1 MYHIYSFTHNNSKV
15 VSLVIEAEIVPNK
28 VISIDGVSYLT
39 RDNKLIGVNFFD
51 KNLSIKDSGLEK
63 FPSKELIDEIN
74 VYLVNK
80 GFPKL
85 DYVST
90 SGFIVM
96 EVSKIEEHPLNAK
109 LDIVSLKGLDKEY
122 STVTRYKNIK
132 VGDHVVATT
141 DGASRLNC
149 SLFVSRVE
157 RNIPID
163 VELNSPLDL
172 GLGDD
177 YKNAY
182 ISDLPIGSDIFR

>member
-15 VSLVIEAEIVPNK
+15 VSLVIEADVVPNK

-51 KNLSIKDSGLEK
+51 KNLSVKDSGLEK
-63 FPSKELIDEIN
+63 FPSNELIDEIN
-74 VYLVNK
+74 VYLVNN

-90 SGFIVM
+90 SGFIVT
-96 EVSKIEEHPLNAK
+96 EVAKIEEHPLNAK

-132 VGDHVVATT
+132 VGDHVVATIN
-141 DGASRLNC
+141 GASRLNC

-163 VELNSPLDL
+163 AELNSPLDL
-172 GLGDD
+172 GLGED

-182 ISDLPIGSDIFR
+182 ISQLPIGSDIFR

>member
-1 MYHIYSFTHNNSKV
+1 
-15 VSLVIEAEIVPNK
+15 
-28 VISIDGVSYLT
+28 
-39 RDNKLIGVNFFD
+39 
-51 KNLSIKDSGLEK
+51 
-63 FPSKELIDEIN
+63 
-74 VYLVNK
+74 
-80 GFPKL
+80 
-85 DYVST
+85 
-90 SGFIVM
+90 M
-96 EVSKIEEHPLNAK
+96 EVTKIEEHPLNAK

-132 VGDHVVATT
+132 VGDHVVATL

-149 SLFVSRVE
+149 SLFVSRIE

-182 ISDLPIGSDIFR
+182 ISQLPIGSDIFR